1 MNFTRRRALG
11 VTLGA
16 GLAGGLPALASPAMA
31 QPFPGKPIRFLV
43 PYPVGGIVDIVARAV
58 AEPMAAELGQP
69 IVVDPRPGA
78 NSTLATAMIP
88 QAPADGYTW
97 VIATISHVVAPH
109 LQTVSYDPLKDFQG
123 VALVAVATS
132 VATVNPG
139 LPINNLKELVEYG
152 RANPGKL
159 NYLNPGNGSSIH
171 LSAELLKNFAK
182 FDMTSVPYRGIPPG
196 MTDLLEG
203 RLQVGFLPG
212 PLALQHV
219 KAGKLRAIG
228 FIGDARGKEL
238 PDVPTFTEQGFG
250 EAQVMSW
257 YTIAVRAGTPVEIVT
272 RIHDVAMKVVGSAET
287 RERLDKA
294 SCAVPAGRSP
304 AEVQALYAADYA
316 RYGKLVKDAG
326 IKADG

>member
-1 MNFTRRRALG
+1 MNFTRRSAMRAG
-11 VTLGA
+11 MAA
-16 GLAGGLPALASPAMA
+16 GLSAVAPAAGA
-31 QPFPGKPIRFLV
+31 QSYPNKPIRFLV

-58 AEPMAAELGQP
+58 AEPMAVELGQP
-69 IVVDPRPGA
+69 IVVDPKPGG

-88 QAPADGYTW
+88 QAPADGYSW

-109 LQTVSYDPLKDFQG
+109 LQAVPYDALKDFQG
-123 VALVAVATS
+123 AALVAVATS
-132 VATVNPG
+132 VATVNPS

-171 LSAELLKNFAK
+171 LSAELLKSVAK

-219 KAGKLRAIG
+219 RAGKLRAIG
-228 FIGDARGKEL
+228 FIGDRRGKEL

-250 EAQVMSW
+250 NAQVMSW
-257 YTIAVRAGTPVEIVT
+257 YTIAVRAGTPPEIVN
-272 RIHDVAMKVVGSAET
+272 RIHAAAMKVVGAGET

-294 SCAVPAGRSP
+294 SCDVPAARSP
-304 AEVQALYAADYA
+304 AEVQALYAADYE
-316 RYGKLVKDAG
+316 RYGKLVKEAG
-326 IKADG
+326 IKGDN